1 MFPATPNYYFA
12 SHFPSAN
19 LSEKK
24 IAELQL
30 QLRVSA
36 AELAS
41 EKNKNGEMQ
50 RVLEQQSRQS
60 RAIIDH
66 LEQVNVLLQQQITF
80 DKENTAAR
88 TRQLQSQIQ
97 DKEAAILRLEV
108 RFKTP
113 AFARAFVSHVAG
125 ITKRHA
131 AKIKSTSS
139 QYSRV
144 KTAACIRKRSL

>member
-1 MFPATPNYYFA
+1 MLQIKAERAVAIASTSNLESGKCLFPATRDHYFA

-41 EKNKNGEMQ
+41 EKNKNGELQ
-50 RVLEQQSRQS
+50 RAHEQQCKQS
-60 RAIIDH
+60 RVIIDH
-66 LEQVNVLLQQQITF
+66 LEQVNALLQQQITF
-80 DKENTAAR
+80 DKENTEAR
-88 TRQLQSQIQ
+88 ARQLQSQIQ
-97 DKEAAILRLEV
+97 DKDAAILHLEV

-113 AFARAFVSHVAG
+113 VFTRVFVLQIAG
-125 ITKRHA
+125 I
-131 AKIKSTSS
+131 AK
-139 QYSRV
+139 
-144 KTAACIRKRSL
+144 